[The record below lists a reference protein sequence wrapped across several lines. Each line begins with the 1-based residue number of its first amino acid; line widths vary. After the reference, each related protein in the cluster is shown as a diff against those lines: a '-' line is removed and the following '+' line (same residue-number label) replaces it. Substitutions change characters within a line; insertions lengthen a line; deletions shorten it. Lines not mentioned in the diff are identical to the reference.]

1 MKNEHNTNNIYAVIL
16 AALIIIVSAIY
27 IGNIKAILG
36 NDSIRIKGI
45 YGITIQYSDIKEIKK
60 IETFPLF
67 GLKTNG
73 INLFFMNIGD
83 YTYTDIGPV
92 RLFEISKEKP
102 YLMIIDSNR
111 KTVLG
116 FGKKENDRIYNEIIK
131 IITSDKVKKE

>member
-1 MKNEHNTNNIYAVIL
+1 MKNEHNTSNIYAVIL

-27 IGNIKAILG
+27 ISNIKAILG

-45 YGITIQYSDIKEIKK
+45 YGITIRYSDIKEIKK
-60 IETFPLF
+60 IGTFPLF

-73 INLFFMNIGD
+73 INLLFMNIGD
-83 YTYTDIGPV
+83 YNYTDIGPV

-131 IITSDKVKKE
+131 IITSNKVKKE